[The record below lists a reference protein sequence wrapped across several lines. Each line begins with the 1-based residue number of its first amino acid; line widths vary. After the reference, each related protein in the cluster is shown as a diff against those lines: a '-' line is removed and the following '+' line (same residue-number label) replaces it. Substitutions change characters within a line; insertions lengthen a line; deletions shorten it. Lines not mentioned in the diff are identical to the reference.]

1 MTLTDFKERAMT
13 NFLVKTFVK
22 DYKNVEN
29 PAVRTAYGKLSGKVG
44 IVCNLLLCAGKFC
57 AGILS
62 GSVSITADA
71 ANNLSDASSS
81 VISLIGFKL
90 SEKSADRE
98 HPYGHGRYE
107 YLAAFVV
114 AALIV
119 AIGFGLL
126 RDGIDKTI
134 KPTEVEFGILPAAV
148 LGASILVKLWLM
160 LFYRKLDRKIQSE
173 ALKATFADS
182 RNDVITTS
190 AVLAAFLISHFFGI
204 KLDGI
209 MASAVALFILYSGIG
224 LIKEAMDPL
233 LGKAPDEA
241 QVERIRK
248 KILSYKGVVGTHDL
262 MIHDYG
268 PGRQFASVHVEVPDK
283 MPLVECHE
291 IIDKIERD
299 FLREGLNM
307 LVHPD
312 PIASGGSLEGKITAE
327 LWEIT
332 KKIDERITIH
342 DLRTIHSAEET
353 KVIFDCVLPQESG
366 LSEQDIREEISRFI
380 AVKFPDCRCIIS
392 FDSGFASI
400 PKSKAHEER

>member
-1 MTLTDFKERAMT
+1 MKTVHFKERAMT

-71 ANNLSDASSS
+71 ANNLPDASSS

-134 KPTEVEFGILPAAV
+134 KPTEVEFGILPATV

-262 MIHDYG
+262 MVHDYG
-268 PGRQFASVHVEVPDK
+268 AGRQFASVHVEVPDK

-312 PIASGGSLEGKITAE
+312 PIASGGSFEGKINAE
-327 LWEIT
+327 LNEIT

-342 DLRTIHSAEET
+342 DLRTIHSADET
-353 KVIFDCVLPQESG
+353 KVLFDCVIPRESG
-366 LSEQDIREEISRFI
+366 LSEREINEEISRFI
-380 AVKFPDCRCIIS
+380 SLKFPKCRCIIS

-400 PKSKAHEER
+400 PKSKEQ

>member
-1 MTLTDFKERAMT
+1 MT
-13 NFLVKTFVK
+13 NFLVKTFIK
-22 DYKNVEN
+22 DSEN
-29 PAVRTAYGKLSGKVG
+29 IGNPSVRTAYGKLSGKVG
-44 IVCNLLLCAGKFC
+44 IVCNLLLCAGKFI
-57 AGILS
+57 AGMIS

-114 AALIV
+114 AALIL
-119 AIGFGLL
+119 AIGFELL
-126 RDGIDKTI
+126 RDGIEKI
-134 KPTEVEFGILPAAV
+134 VNPAEVEFGVLPAVV
-148 LGASILVKLWLM
+148 LGTSILVKCWM
-160 LFYRKLDRKIQSE
+160 MIFNRKLDGKINSE

-190 AVLAAFLISHFFGI
+190 AVLSAYLISHFFGI
-204 KLDGI
+204 RLDGI
-209 MASAVALFILYSGIG
+209 MAAAVAVFILYSGIG
-224 LIKEAMDPL
+224 LIKDAMDPL
-233 LGKAPDEA
+233 LGKAPDEE
-241 QVERIRK
+241 QVERIRE

-268 PGRQFASVHVEVPDK
+268 PGRQFASVHVEVPDS
-283 MPLVECHE
+283 MPLAKCHE

-299 FLREGLNM
+299 FLRDGLNM

-312 PIASGGSLEGKITAE
+312 PIASGGSFEGKINAE
-327 LWEIT
+327 LNEIT
-332 KKIDERITIH
+332 KKIDDRITIH
-342 DLRTIHSAEET
+342 DLRTIRCSDET
-353 KVIFDCVLPQESG
+353 KVIFDCVLPQGSG
-366 LSEQDIREEISRFI
+366 LSEQEIKDEISRFI
-380 AVKFPDCRCIIS
+380 AVKFPGCRCIIS

-400 PKSKAHEER
+400 PKSNAHEER

>member
-1 MTLTDFKERAMT
+1 MKTIHFKERAMT

-29 PAVRTAYGKLSGKVG
+29 PSVRTAYGKLSGKVG
-44 IVCNLLLCAGKFC
+44 IFCNLLLCAGKFC
-57 AGILS
+57 AGMLS

-119 AIGFGLL
+119 SIGLGLF
-126 RDGIDKTI
+126 RDGIEKI
-134 KPTEVEFGILPAAV
+134 INPTEVEFGILPAAV
-148 LGASILVKLWLM
+148 LGTSILVKLWLM
-160 LFYRKLDRKIQSE
+160 LFYRKLDRKINSE

-190 AVLAAFLISHFFGI
+190 AVLAAFLISHYFGV

-209 MASAVALFILYSGIG
+209 MAAAVALFILYSGIG
-224 LIKEAMDPL
+224 LIKDAMDPL
-233 LGKAPDEA
+233 LGKAPDEE
-241 QVERIRK
+241 QVERIRE

-262 MIHDYG
+262 MVHDYG
-268 PGRQFASVHVEVPDK
+268 PGRQFASVHVEVPDS
-283 MPLVECHE
+283 MPLVKCHE

-312 PIASGGSLEGKITAE
+312 PIASGGSFEGKINAE
-327 LWEIT
+327 LNEIT

-342 DLRTIHSAEET
+342 DLRTIHSADET
-353 KVIFDCVLPQESG
+353 KVLFDCVIPRESG
-366 LSEQDIREEISRFI
+366 LSEREINEEISRFI
-380 AVKFPDCRCIIS
+380 SLKFPKCRCIIS

-400 PKSKAHEER
+400 PKSKEQ

>member
-1 MTLTDFKERAMT
+1 MIIVRFKERVMT

-57 AGILS
+57 AGMLS

-160 LFYRKLDRKIQSE
+160 LFYRKLDRKINSE

-190 AVLAAFLISHFFGI
+190 AVLAAFLISHFLGI

-209 MASAVALFILYSGIG
+209 MASAVALFILYSGNG

-233 LGKAPDEA
+233 LGKAPDEE

-268 PGRQFASVHVEVPDK
+268 PGRQFASVHVEVPDS
-283 MPLVECHE
+283 MPLVKCHE

-327 LWEIT
+327 LCEIT

-342 DLRTIHSAEET
+342 DLRTIHSADET

-400 PKSKAHEER
+400 PKSKQQ